1 MFAGVSAEGAAG
13 FIVCG
18 CVTAETHP
26 ADAKAISAIV
36 PLNRIK
42 PTPELRCERYQDL
55 MTATVGEI
63 KRHHGAA
70 QPKPDGLLP
79 VQKLPQAREH
89 PSSGNIKHSM
99 TPQPYFL
106 QVIEKVVHRGG
117 YKL

>member
-1 MFAGVSAEGAAG
+1 MFAAVSAEGAAG

-26 ADAKAISAIV
+26 ADTKAISAID

-70 QPKPDGLLP
+70 QPKPGRLLS
-79 VQKLPQAREH
+79 VQKPAQAREH
-89 PSSGNIKHSM
+89 LSSGK
-99 TPQPYFL
+99 PYEL
-106 QVIEKVVHRGG
+106 MPI
-117 YKL
+117 

>member
-1 MFAGVSAEGAAG
+1 LATFAVVVAEGAAG
-13 FIVCG
+13 VAVCG

-26 ADAKAISAIV
+26 ADTKAISAID

-70 QPKPDGLLP
+70 QPKPDSLLP

-89 PSSGNIKHSM
+89 PSSGK
-99 TPQPYFL
+99 PYEL
-106 QVIEKVVHRGG
+106 MPI
-117 YKL
+117 